1 MAFLAARQYSI
12 EAARKQQSQREV
24 HFSRYAVLAGGTVLA
39 STSGYLLYLLAT
51 VFQGE
56 TCVWC
61 LTSATLSFGVFFSA
75 LRGFTMRYCAHCA
88 ALHGDPFLRK
98 RLLSCCAA
106 LRARSHKHAT
116 LSDAWEDG
124 SLICFEA
131 PSGHHWNAKKVAMRL
146 SSQPEGGR
154 FL

>member
-88 ALHGDPFLRK
+88 ELHGGPFLKK

-124 SLICFEA
+124 SVICFEA
-131 PSGHHWNAKKVAMRL
+131 PSGHHWNAKKGAMRL
-146 SSQPEGGR
+146 SGQPEGGS